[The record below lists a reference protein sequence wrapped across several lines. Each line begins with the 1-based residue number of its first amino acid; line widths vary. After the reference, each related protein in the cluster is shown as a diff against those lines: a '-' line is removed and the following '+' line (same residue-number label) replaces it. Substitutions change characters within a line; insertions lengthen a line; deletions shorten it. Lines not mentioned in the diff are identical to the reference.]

1 MSTPLVLDSSVVVKW
16 FKAGEKGEREAL
28 LLKSKVLNM
37 EVITFIPEI
46 LPLEVIRALQKASYP
61 REKMKKA
68 IMVMEMMEDHY
79 VWKAVPLSRVKW
91 RGIELVMEF
100 GLYASDAI
108 VLSTGLEV
116 GGVLVTE
123 DYHLLRERVVR
134 YAGERGLD
142 VVDLKGWKER
152 YG

>member
-1 MSTPLVLDSSVVVKW
+1 
-16 FKAGEKGEREAL
+16 
-28 LLKSKVLNM
+28 
-37 EVITFIPEI
+37 
-46 LPLEVIRALQKASYP
+46 
-61 REKMKKA
+61 
-68 IMVMEMMEDHY
+68 
-79 VWKAVPLSRVKW
+79 
-91 RGIELVMEF
+91 
-100 GLYASDAI
+100 

-123 DYHLLRERVVR
+123 DYHLLSERVVR